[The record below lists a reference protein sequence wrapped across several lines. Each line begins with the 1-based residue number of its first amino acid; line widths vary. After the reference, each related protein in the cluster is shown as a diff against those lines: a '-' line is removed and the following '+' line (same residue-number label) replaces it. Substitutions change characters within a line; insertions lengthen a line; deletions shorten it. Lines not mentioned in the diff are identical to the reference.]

1 LPVAYRLLS
10 QDHGESSAASQSS
23 LHKQTGTSF
32 EASEEAPQEAA
43 SCVRLF
49 CGDFRT
55 TDVHLIFHAHQAIRG
70 PKILQEAWDK
80 HKTVRQKYVYTVHDR
95 ECWIIDGM
103 FDSFLYASYAAL
115 GLAVSL
121 NPNTSGGAECPATVT
136 EARTVENGAVFVGDL
151 DPAVLTS
158 GGSDRNLPIGLGRI
172 VRDEAGQI
180 IAVES
185 NDDVDPSPPNP
196 HQDLVEEVAAIRTP
210 ESQRWISFG
219 QTSGASSGL
228 IQRECRTLIAS
239 GNNRFD
245 LNHFRRC
252 LDEMFYEALSDV
264 FRAPVPR
271 FTSKGE
277 MIFLQKLISKHGRD
291 AAAMTRDRRLNPD
304 QRTEGE
310 IRRAIKRAGGFEKL
324 DAPMS

>member
-1 LPVAYRLLS
+1 MANPRQRRKARSTHKPVHHSRQAKKLLK
-10 QDHGESSAASQSS
+10 
-23 LHKQTGTSF
+23 KQ
-32 EASEEAPQEAA
+32 PP
-43 SCVRLF
+43 
-49 CGDFRT
+49 
-55 TDVHLIFHAHQAIRG
+55 IRG
-70 PKILQEAWDK
+70 SRVLQEAWDK
-80 HKTVRQKYVYTVHDR
+80 HKTVRQN
-95 ECWIIDGM
+95 
-103 FDSFLYASYAAL
+103 YAAL

-121 NPNTSGGAECPATVT
+121 NPNTSGGAERPATVT
-136 EARTVENGAVFVGDL
+136 EARTVENGAAFIGDL

-158 GGSDRNLPIGLGRI
+158 GGSGRDLPIGLGRI

-185 NDDVDPSPPNP
+185 NDDVDPSPPNH

-219 QTSGASSGL
+219 RTSGASSEL
-228 IQRECRTLIAS
+228 IQP
-239 GNNRFD
+239 
-245 LNHFRRC
+245 
-252 LDEMFYEALSDV
+252 LSDV

-310 IRRAIKRAGGFEKL
+310 IRRAIKKAGGFEEL
-324 DAPMS
+324 GAPVS